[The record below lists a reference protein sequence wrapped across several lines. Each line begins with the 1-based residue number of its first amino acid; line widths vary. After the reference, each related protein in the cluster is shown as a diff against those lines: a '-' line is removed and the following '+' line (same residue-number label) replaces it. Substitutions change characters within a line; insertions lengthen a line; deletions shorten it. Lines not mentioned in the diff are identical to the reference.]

1 VTVDPSKL
9 QAILDRVS
17 AQQLL
22 SQEEQGV
29 LAAAL
34 QSGKITLAD
43 GDQAVAIGGN
53 ANNAVIVTGDRNILI
68 PIPKDLAEF
77 LRGQGGEINQSIGNQ
92 RTNTN
97 IVNLFMMGGGS
108 SETNTQ
114 QVLQQVSILLE
125 QLNQPDMIRQAYQAA
140 LPVNADRAPSQT
152 SDSAQIVADLQDWRR
167 LPDFVQELVGNPEV
181 PKPIR
186 EKLLETIGHSP
197 STNSPV
203 ASPLRLLPSHLLI
216 ALRSDGSSGNFRV
229 NGWLIPDD
237 TERDQAK
244 RFQPLD
250 IDESEK
256 GITCGLAEV
265 PEVLDKLLNLGLR
278 HLTGKRYE
286 LTIEIFLPMD
296 ALCTAVDDW
305 KICDLDDEVSVG
317 TRHRVVVRSC
327 ERLEPKYLASRL
339 NQWYANWDRVKLAE
353 QDHPGQDD
361 FEHLGDFCDCNWK
374 RLGNNLAQK
383 LGLKLTCGL
392 VDEHKEDLFKTILR
406 AATPIAVWSRCD
418 LAHLDQALEIDAL
431 MTANPLLKL
440 SEAVWRKRQQADE
453 EDDPAMHLGA
463 HLGILWEDPYRLT
476 PDAMMQ
482 LMPPGQ

>member
-22 SQEEQGV
+22 SQEEQGI

-34 QSGKITLAD
+34 QSGNITLAD
-43 GDQAVAIGGN
+43 GDRAVAIGGN
-53 ANNAVIVTGDRNILI
+53 ADNAVIVTGDRNILI
-68 PIPKDLAEF
+68 SKELGQALQEKIQGAGNVEQQFGDRQTTVNNFFILGSGAE
-77 LRGQGGEINQSIGNQ
+77 
-92 RTNTN
+92 
-97 IVNLFMMGGGS
+97 
-108 SETNTQ
+108 NTQ
-114 QVLQQVSILLE
+114 RQQNQQMGVLLQQLPEAL
-125 QLNQPDMIRQAYQAA
+125 IRQAYLDR
-140 LPVNADRAPSQT
+140 LPVDANPISSQA
-152 SDSAQIVADLQDWRR
+152 SDSAQIVADLQDLRR
-167 LPDFVQELVGNPEV
+167 LPDFVQDLVGNPEV

-186 EKLLETIGHSP
+186 DKLLETIGQSP
-197 STNSPV
+197 SISLPV
-203 ASPLRLLPSHLLI
+203 ASPLKPLQSHLLI
-216 ALRSDGSSGNFRV
+216 ALRSDGSSGKFRV

-237 TERDQAK
+237 MERDQAK

-256 GITCGLAEV
+256 GIACGLAEV

-278 HLTGKRYE
+278 YLTGKRYE

-431 MTANPLLKL
+431 IAAKPLLKL